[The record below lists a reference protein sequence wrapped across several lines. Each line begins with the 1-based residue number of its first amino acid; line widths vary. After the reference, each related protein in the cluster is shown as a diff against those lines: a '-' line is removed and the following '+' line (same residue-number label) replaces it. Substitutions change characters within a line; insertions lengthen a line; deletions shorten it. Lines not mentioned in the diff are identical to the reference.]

1 MWKDDSNGYFEC
13 AEKGCTAF
21 VWKSDSNPETKYRYY
36 KEFDGYYKGAYK
48 LWKDECHDTGC
59 PGFYKVYQECVD
71 KGHVGSSPIQECWM
85 HFYCIKSDTDDL
97 FDDC

>member
-1 MWKDDSNGYFEC
+1 MCHFEC